1 MRANAQQ
8 GEEAMLITT
17 RRNLLGGCAALGC
30 ALAAVPTMA
39 QDAAAEPPAPQAQ
52 DSASGGLA
60 DIIVTAQRRSQS
72 MMAVPLSIQAVDST
86 LLQKQGISRIE
97 ELQNSVTGLTM
108 QYGSNGY
115 LTPFL
120 RGIGNQVAG
129 NYAENSV
136 AIYIDD
142 VPRPRSSSSTEL
154 VNLERVEVLKGPQ
167 GALYGRNATGGAIN
181 IVTKE
186 PNDEHSLL
194 GRFTYGNFNTL
205 EAQVF
210 ANVPVTDNVAF
221 NVAVSHRERDG
232 LIKATSPY
240 ASNPLRP
247 TAGDTRQLNFAPG
260 FDFPQKGPRGRH
272 DYEDKNSDSIDAK
285 LKIQLGDVK
294 IVLRGDYTNIADSN
308 TTGWIN
314 TRPEIVAATLSAIT
328 GFDIAPSDIVT
339 GRPGR
344 TSTQDQQGFKWL
356 EDWGTSAKIEA
367 DLPGVTIT
375 SITSYRENTQ
385 VGSTEIDATPIPLAG
400 FSADFN
406 SKIFS
411 QELRAVSNGD
421 GPLQWIAGGTYF
433 HDTTK
438 DRISGEVGSILL
450 PGGAA
455 GLTREQVIAGEFP
468 RITLPILY
476 STLKAKAFAV
486 FGQLSYEFGDA
497 FEVIGS
503 GRYSEEK
510 RTLVFPGQ
518 ILTGGVEFD
527 GARKE
532 TAFTPAVTLNYN
544 IPSGGIV
551 YARWAKGF
559 KSGGLNNLLNPTATV
574 NGFVVGVNQ
583 FKPEK
588 LTSYELGYKAEL
600 FDRRLRVV
608 ASAYY
613 YDYKNLQVARTLSAE
628 ATSFVL
634 NADKATVKGLELELT
649 GQVAEG
655 ITLSANGAYTDGQ
668 YKDFVVADAVNF
680 DASGNRMLNAPK
692 WQFGSTLDVTRP
704 MNDDLNFV
712 GSATVSYRSA
722 FFFDP
727 ENSSFLK
734 QNGYAIV
741 NGRIGVRT
749 SDEKYGAYL
758 YVKNLFDKIYYG
770 FGQQSAFG
778 AFTSFG
784 ERRLWGGTVEMKF

>member
-1 MRANAQQ
+1 MRKQV
-8 GEEAMLITT
+8 
-17 RRNLLGGCAALGC
+17 RRYLLNGVMMGCIFGTP
-30 ALAAVPTMA
+30 ALAQEV
-39 QDAAAEPPAPQAQ
+39 DAPSTPQSQ
-52 DSASGGLA
+52 QTSGLS

-72 MMAVPLSIQAVDST
+72 MMAVPLAIQAVDST

-186 PNDEHSLL
+186 PNDERSLM
-194 GRFTYGNFNTL
+194 GRITYGNFHTL
-205 EAQVF
+205 EAQLF
-210 ANVPVTDNVAF
+210 ANVPLAEGIAF
-221 NVAVSHRERDG
+221 NAAVSHRERDG
-232 LIKATSPY
+232 LIKATAPY

-247 TAGDTRQLNFAPG
+247 TPGDPRQLNFAPG
-260 FDFPQKGPRGRH
+260 FDFPAKGPRGRH

-285 LKIQLGDVK
+285 LRIDLGDVK

-314 TRPEIVAATLSAIT
+314 TRPEVIAATLSAIT
-328 GFDIAPSDIVT
+328 GFAIAPGEIVT

-356 EDWGTSAKIEA
+356 RDWGTSAKIEA
-367 DLPGVTIT
+367 DLSGVTVT
-375 SITSYRENTQ
+375 SITAYRENQQ

-400 FSADFN
+400 FSADFD
-406 SKIFS
+406 SRIFS

-421 GPLQWIAGGTYF
+421 GPLQWIVGGTYF
-433 HDTTK
+433 TDTTK

-455 GLTREQVIAGEFP
+455 GLTREQVLAGEFP

-486 FGQLSYEFGDA
+486 FGQLSYELGDA
-497 FEVIGS
+497 FEIIAS
-503 GRYSEEK
+503 GRYAEEK

-518 ILTGGVEFD
+518 ILTGGTEFD
-527 GARKE
+527 GTRKE
-532 TAFTPAVTLNYN
+532 HAFTPAVTLNYKV
-544 IPSGGIV
+544 PGSGII

-559 KSGGLNNLLNPTATV
+559 KSGGLNNLLNPTASV
-574 NGFVVGVNQ
+574 NGGPVGINQ

-613 YDYKNLQVARTLSAE
+613 YDYANLQVARTLSAE

-634 NADKATVKGLELELT
+634 NADKARVKGAELELT
-649 GQVAEG
+649 GRLAEG
-655 ITLSANGAYTDGQ
+655 VTLSANGAYTDGK

-704 MNDDLNFV
+704 VGNNLDFT

-727 ENSSFLK
+727 ENSSFLR
-734 QNGYAIV
+734 QGGYAIV
-741 NGRIGVRT
+741 NGRIGLQT
-749 SDEKYGAYL
+749 QDQKYGAYL
-758 YVKNLFDKIYYG
+758 YVKNLFDKVYYG
-770 FGQQSAFG
+770 FGQQSQFG
-778 AFTSFG
+778 SFVSFG
-784 ERRLWGGTVEMKF
+784 ERRLWGGTVEMRF